1 MSVMFSEGY
10 VIAVTPTSLIV
21 MLTVVD
27 LEPAELFAQI
37 VNTSPATTTVGV
49 PQIVPLLLSN
59 VRPEGTVA
67 LMAHVVTLPVVP
79 LVVMDGVTGVIAV
92 PFVPEMSL

>member
-1 MSVMFSEGY
+1 MAE
-10 VIAVTPTSLIV
+10 TPTSPMV

-27 LEPAELFAQI
+27 LEPTELFAQT
-37 VNTSPATTTVGV
+37 VNTAPVSTTLGV

-59 VRPEGTVA
+59 VRPEGKDA
-67 LMAHVVTLPVVP
+67 LMAHEVTLPVVP
-79 LVVMDGVTGVIAV
+79 LVVMVGVTGVMVV